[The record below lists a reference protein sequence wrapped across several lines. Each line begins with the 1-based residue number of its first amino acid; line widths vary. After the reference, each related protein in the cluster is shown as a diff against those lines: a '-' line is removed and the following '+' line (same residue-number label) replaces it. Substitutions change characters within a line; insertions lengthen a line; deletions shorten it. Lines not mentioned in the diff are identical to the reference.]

1 MRLPAA
7 PPAMNPPPPPVP
19 PELSAAPPA
28 YATPSRVTSARL
40 AVALGILSLYV
51 LVPAI
56 LGAGRTAQDSA
67 ILPATVQGVLLLCAW
82 ELTLFT
88 IAFAACVLLGR
99 LRLDELLLR
108 WRGGWWPLPRGLAW
122 SIALRFGVGLFLVGS
137 LLLWR
142 FLSGNPPES
151 LQGIRPN
158 VESMVEVAA
167 LRNPWYLAAMLTVV
181 SFVLAGFREEL
192 WRAGMLALLAK
203 ALPRA
208 FGGRF
213 GPWFALL
220 PVALLF
226 GLGHTAQGPVGV
238 AATTLLGVGLGAIM
252 LFHRSIWDA
261 VLAHGFFNATTFALL
276 PMLAERFPELLGG

>member
-1 MRLPAA
+1 
-7 PPAMNPPPPPVP
+7 MNPPSDPVP
-19 PELSAAPPA
+19 PRMPDATLSPVLS
-28 YATPSRVTSARL
+28 PSPHHGVGLARL
-40 AVALGILSLYV
+40 AVALGILALYV

-56 LGAGRTAQDSA
+56 LGAGRTTHDSA
-67 ILPATVQGVLLLCAW
+67 ILPPTVRGVLLLSAW

-88 IAFAACVLLGR
+88 IAFAVCVLLGR

-142 FLSGNPPES
+142 FLSGSAPES
-151 LQGIRPN
+151 LGGLRPQI
-158 VESMVEVAA
+158 ESMVDVSA
-167 LRNPWYLAAMLTVV
+167 LRNPWYLAVMLTIV

-213 GPWFALL
+213 GPWLALI

-238 AATTLLGVGLGAIM
+238 AATTLLGIGLGAIM

-276 PMLAERFPELLGG
+276 PLLAEHFPELLGG